1 MVGWNLQ
8 VSNNRKVI
16 RNQITSRY
24 RENIASCRTNQKI
37 ERMWAKFNKIR
48 HDEDEFAGISPKLPQ
63 KGVRNGRE
71 MLFPITMLYRLKV
84 SPNCTRFRILTPLTI
99 ICMDGAWVSVRDKQD
114 HKSFDVDC
122 FFWCSVV
129 PRTERSY
136 NDLLFF
142 ELT

>member
-48 HDEDEFAGISPKLPQ
+48 HDEDQFAVISPKLPK

-71 MLFPITMLYRLKV
+71 MLFPITML
-84 SPNCTRFRILTPLTI
+84 
-99 ICMDGAWVSVRDKQD
+99 
-114 HKSFDVDC
+114 
-122 FFWCSVV
+122 
-129 PRTERSY
+129 
-136 NDLLFF
+136 
-142 ELT
+142 